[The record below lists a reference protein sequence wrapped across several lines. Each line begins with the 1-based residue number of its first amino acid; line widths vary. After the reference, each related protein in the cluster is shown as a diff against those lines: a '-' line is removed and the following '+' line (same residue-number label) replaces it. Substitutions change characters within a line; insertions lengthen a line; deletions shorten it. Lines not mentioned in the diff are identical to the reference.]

1 MCKIW
6 LITGSSSGLGRS
18 VLEAAL
24 KAGNKVLATARKP
37 ERLEGLVAQY
47 AHQVRTFELDVTDAH
62 ASQAAVD
69 LVIETYGR
77 LDVLVNNAGYGHIV
91 PFEQTDDASFRAQMD
106 TNFYGVVNLV
116 RAALPHMRK
125 RRQGHII
132 NISSVGGRTSAP
144 GLSAYQAAK
153 WAVGGFTEVLAKE
166 TAAFGVNAIAIE
178 PGGMRTDWSAVAS
191 GQQIELFE
199 EYQPSV
205 GAMLSRLKDYSG
217 TEVGDP
223 RKVAD
228 VIVDLASRQNLP
240 PHLLLGSDALRVYEK
255 AEGERRRAADE
266 WRAVT
271 TSVDIEGV

>member
-47 AHQVRTFELDVTDAH
+47 AQQVRTFELDVTDAH

-205 GAMLSRLKDYSG
+205 GAMLTRLKDYSG

-240 PHLLLGSDALRVYEK
+240 PHLLLGSDALRVYET

>member
-47 AHQVRTFELDVTDAH
+47 AQQVRTFELDVTDAH

-116 RAALPHMRK
+116 RAALPQMRK

-205 GAMLSRLKDYSG
+205 GAMLTRLKDYSG

-240 PHLLLGSDALRVYEK
+240 PHLLLGSDALRVYET

-271 TSVDIEGV
+271 TSVDVEGV

>member
-18 VLEAAL
+18 ILEAAL

-37 ERLEGLVAQY
+37 ERLDGLVAQY
-47 AHQVRTFELDVTDAH
+47 AQQVRTFELDVTDAH

-69 LVIETYGR
+69 LVVETYGR

-125 RRQGHII
+125 RRQGQII

-153 WAVGGFTEVLAKE
+153 WAVGGFTEVLCKE

-191 GQQIELFE
+191 GQQIELFD

-205 GAMLSRLKDYSG
+205 GAMLTRLKDYSG

-228 VIVDLASRQNLP
+228 VIVDLASQQNLP
-240 PHLLLGSDALRVYEK
+240 PHLLLGSDALRVYET

-271 TSVDIEGV
+271 TSVDVEGV

>member
-47 AHQVRTFELDVTDAH
+47 AQQVRTFELDVTDAH

-116 RAALPHMRK
+116 RAALPQMRK

-205 GAMLSRLKDYSG
+205 GAMLTRLKDYSG

-240 PHLLLGSDALRVYEK
+240 PHLLLGSDALRVYET